1 MLDLVT
7 VYTIP
12 VFLWAAA
19 LYKLYPHIRWR
30 RELTPAQRELVV
42 TLACLAL
49 GAVLLLPAVYQWIG
63 DALGVPN
70 LARPLAN
77 GLGLIACFT
86 GQSLFVRLTESEN
99 TARRVIRLYALA
111 LLALLALLAAFFVA
125 ASPSLTESAIDF
137 TQRFADN
144 PYVLAYRVVYMLGFG
159 LSAANISR
167 LAWRYGKLSAA
178 NPSLQLGLLL
188 VTFGGIA
195 GLLYAL
201 QDVGYL
207 IGHRVGLFYPRQES
221 VLLTQVLVFL
231 SAASFTIGSTLPEW
245 GNWVGVPAL
254 HRWLWQYRSLRRLY
268 PLWRALYEATPEIAL
283 TGSVSPLQDVLDL
296 RDLGFRLYRR
306 VVEIRDGA
314 LALRPYRPDWVED
327 LARSLCE
334 RNRVPREDAPLV
346 IEAACLAAAIELK
359 RLNTKV
365 AQSAHEPQAS
375 GQGGADLAS
384 EVAIL
389 EGLALHFRRSEVV
402 RTALS
407 ELESALA
414 NRSIAHPTEGP
425 APRA

>member
-12 VFLWAAA
+12 VFLWVAA

-30 RELTPAQRELVV
+30 RDLTPAQRDLVV
-42 TLACLAL
+42 TLACLGL

-63 DALGVPN
+63 DAFGIPN

-77 GLGLIACFT
+77 GLGLIACWT
-86 GQSLFVRLTESEN
+86 GQSLFVRLTESES
-99 TARRVIRLYALA
+99 TAGRAIRLYALA
-111 LLALLALLAAFFVA
+111 LLILLALLAASFVA

-144 PYVLAYRVVYMLGFG
+144 PYVLDYRVVYMLGFG

-167 LAWRYGKLSAA
+167 LAWRYGKLSTA

-207 IGHRVGLFYPRQES
+207 IGHRVGLLYPRQGS

-231 SAASFTIGSTLPEW
+231 SFTIGSTLPEW
-245 GNWVGVPAL
+245 GNRVGVPAL
-254 HRWLWQYRSLRRLY
+254 YRWLWQYRSLRRLY
-268 PLWRALYEATPEIAL
+268 PLWKALYEATPEIAL
-283 TGSVSPLQDVLDL
+283 TGSVSPLQDVLDV

-314 LALRPYRPDWVED
+314 LALRPFRLDWVED
-327 LARSLCE
+327 LARNLCE
-334 RNRVPREDAPLV
+334 WNRVPREDAPLV
-346 IEAACLAAAIELK
+346 IEAACLAGAIELK
-359 RLNTKV
+359 RMNTKV
-365 AQSAHEPQAS
+365 AQRAHEPQAT

-384 EVAIL
+384 EVAVL
-389 EGLALHFRRSEVV
+389 ERLASHFRRSKVV
-402 RTALS
+402 RAVLS
-407 ELESALA
+407 ELKSALA
-414 NRSIAHPTEGP
+414 SGPFSSPTEGP
-425 APRA
+425 APRG